1 MVAPAPAV
9 RIKSH
14 WFKSATPKTPEQQAS
29 AVAFIV
35 WRVAHNMLKRMR
47 GAQFDIDAGVPYF
60 AFMREVLVF
69 LIALVDRIAFARLGP
84 QARQAFTPALVQ
96 HCARTLAENQSEL
109 LGASAD
115 GSSYRDSFID
125 LVNEVSPHYAEFG
138 AAPGSEDAS
147 VGFTPDFGF
156 VRYLGSRLEPTLPP
170 KDQRW
175 VLDQVMATEAP
186 EAIAI
191 VQDAMRNLLSTQPR
205 RPRRADLSG
214 E

>member
-14 WFKSATPKTPEQQAS
+14 WFRSATPKTPEQQAS
-29 AVAFIV
+29 AMAFIV

-47 GAQFDIDAGVPYF
+47 GAQFDIDAGAPYF

-69 LIALVDRIAFARLGP
+69 LIALVDRIAFDRLGP
-84 QARQAFTPALVQ
+84 RARQAFTPALVQ

-109 LGASAD
+109 LGPSAG

-125 LVNEVSPHYAEFG
+125 LVNEVTPHYAEFG
-138 AAPGSEDAS
+138 AAPGGEDAS
-147 VGFTPDFGF
+147 GGFTPDFGF

-186 EAIAI
+186 EAIQI

-205 RPRRADLSG
+205 RPRRAGLSG